1 MYDISTPIIIR
12 QTAQRIDY
20 LRAENN
26 FTYRDLSKKIRRL
39 TGYYTQYNTMQKNPK
54 HLYFTMPLLCFE
66 HFPFRLFRFR

>member
-12 QTAQRIDY
+12 QPAQRIDY

-39 TGYYTQYNTMQKNPK
+39 TGYYTQYNTMQKK
-54 HLYFTMPLLCFE
+54 QTFIFYFIQ
-66 HFPFRLFRFR
+66 RLFLLVSS